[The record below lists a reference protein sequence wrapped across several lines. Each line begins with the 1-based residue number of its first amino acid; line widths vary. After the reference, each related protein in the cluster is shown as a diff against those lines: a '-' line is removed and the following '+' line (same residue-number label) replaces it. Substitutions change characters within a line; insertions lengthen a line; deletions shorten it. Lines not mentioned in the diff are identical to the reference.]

1 MKVKNVNQYLSY
13 IILLFSSVWVFFCFN
28 ESSMALESIALFA
41 LLLLLNPRSDI
52 FKDVVFF
59 LLITIFFTGT
69 LFMSGRLMER
79 GGYNIPWK
87 FLVKFFHIL
96 FAAMCGSVMRNLSSR
111 QKKRV
116 VCFALGSI
124 TISSIVS
131 LYYVL
136 RVNSLAIRYR
146 ELVGI
151 SQTFT
156 FDQLFALP
164 ILAPGLVLFYLK
176 MKKNL
181 KHKLLFI
188 AASVVI
194 FLCVFFSVLT
204 TAILITLIGLAL
216 VFLFTSFEKGNK
228 MAIFWA
234 ILLVVFGGILL
245 FFRTQI
251 GELLYGIV
259 GNMSTVVQQRL
270 SRVIDM
276 LFATDHANTYSMDRR
291 FELADYSLDTFRAH
305 PIFGIGIGGIRY
317 GVIGY
322 HQEWPDVLGVCGI
335 IGTAIIVFAFCIYF
349 KKLFRRTT
357 ENIDRMGTT
366 IGLILM
372 LILGCLDPCLVLP
385 ELYVIMVILPNISAL
400 VYGGNDGVL
409 IEWKN

>member
-1 MKVKNVNQYLSY
+1 MKVKNLNQYLSY
-13 IILLFSSVWVFFCFN
+13 LILLFSSIWIFFCFN

-41 LLLLLNPRSDI
+41 LLLLLNPRSENL
-52 FKDVVFF
+52 KDVFFF
-59 LLITIFFTGT
+59 LLITMFFTGA

-79 GGYNIPWK
+79 GNYNIPWK

-124 TISSIVS
+124 AISSIVS

-164 ILAPGLVLFYLK
+164 LLAPALVLFYFR

-181 KHKLLFI
+181 KHKMLFI
-188 AASVVI
+188 AATAVI

-204 TAILITLIGLAL
+204 TAILITLVGLAL

-234 ILLVVFGGILL
+234 ILLVIFGAVLL

-251 GELLYGIV
+251 GEFLYGIV

-291 FELADYSLDTFRAH
+291 FELADYSLDTFRSH
-305 PIFGIGIGGIRY
+305 PVFGIGIGGIKY

-335 IGTAIIVFAFCIYF
+335 VGTCVIAMAFYNYIN
-349 KKLFRRTT
+349 KLLKRSTDKT
-357 ENIDRMGTT
+357 DRMGCT
-366 IGLILM
+366 IGLLLL

-385 ELYVIMVILPNISAL
+385 ELYIIMVILPNLSAL
-400 VYGGNDGVL
+400 VDDYKEGLVL
-409 IEWKN
+409 KWN